1 MSEKNNQKIY
11 ACFGGFSDQYWTKL
25 SSPDIRGYC
34 DGLTVCEMDMG
45 TGKMEIVSQSHGV
58 DSPSTLVVSPDQK
71 YIYAGNEGHDY
82 KGRGMGGGLTAY
94 RFDMKTKEVE
104 LINESYAFGG
114 STCYVTLDR
123 TGKYLFVANGGS
135 KFYVTRV
142 EEKDGEFVPV
152 VLRDEGCVCV
162 FNIRED
168 GGIGK
173 LVDRL
178 VLTGTGIDP
187 VEHASA
193 HPHSILVNEE
203 DDVIIPNKGGDDIY
217 VGKFN
222 RVSEKIEIRSIFKTE
237 FGSSPRHAAF
247 VKGTPYVLVQNEYDG
262 HINSYELDRERGELR
277 RISRL
282 DTIIE
287 DLPIPENQL
296 FGKKHPWG
304 IDVQVHPNGR
314 FVFTN
319 NTQVSVNTF
328 EINDRG
334 ELKLKFQYH
343 LDVPSMTRGMQI
355 DREGKYLVVTGV
367 MNEKSYIFSID
378 QEDGHL
384 TLASDIKLPTPTALR
399 FLYLEN

>member
-142 EEKDGEFVPV
+142 EEKDG
-152 VLRDEGCVCV
+152 
-162 FNIRED
+162 
-168 GGIGK
+168 K

-178 VLTGTGIDP
+178 VLTGAGIDP

-193 HPHSILVNEE
+193 HPHSVLVNEE

-262 HINSYELDRERGELR
+262 HINSYKLDRERGELR